1 MSKQSENVRS
11 AASNENKKT
20 AKKFVEILDNK
31 QRPLDLHRLP
41 KYEAKKQ
48 LLVVVTKLHFCV

>member
-20 AKKFVEILDNK
+20 AKFVEILDNK

-48 LLVVVTKLHFCV
+48 LPAVVTKLHFCV